1 MAHGNN
7 MRKMLLAAEEQGY
20 ISIDSEANNRTHII
34 LDKDRREAAIIRER
48 RTGRQQVVIPFA
60 VLKELAEIAEVWC

>member
-1 MAHGNN
+1 MTD
-7 MRKMLLAAEEQGY
+7 
-20 ISIDSEANNRTHII
+20 I
-34 LDKDRREAAIIRER
+34 KDRREAAIIRER